1 MLKKPVKL
9 QNFRIYKPI
18 PHVKKSIMNEKVK
31 LVSEAILRNKYNSK
45 QGNNI
50 KNNKR
55 NLCMLALNRLKAY
68 VKL

>member
-1 MLKKPVKL
+1 MSKKPVKL

-18 PHVKKSIMNEKVK
+18 PHVRKSIMNERGK
-31 LVSEAILRNKYNSK
+31 LVSEATLRNKYNSK
-45 QGNNI
+45 KGNDI
-50 KNNKR
+50 INNKR

>member
-1 MLKKPVKL
+1 MPKKPEKL
-9 QNFRIYKPI
+9 QNFRIYKPT

-31 LVSEAILRNKYNSK
+31 LVSEATLRNKYNSRK
-45 QGNNI
+45 GNDI